1 MAVLEFWSGYCS
13 PSALPS
19 FKEER
24 MLNTSELSVEVIK
37 NNPLL
42 SGEII
47 KVFLLEKAYVGLN
60 IFSNFSKVVS

>member
-1 MAVLEFWSGYCS
+1 
-13 PSALPS
+13 
-19 FKEER
+19 

-47 KVFLLEKAYVGLN
+47 KVFLLEKAYVGLD